1 MQIKV
6 NLQIFLFIIIFIL
19 THQIELYALIMLF
32 AFIHEFGHIV
42 MGLILKL
49 KPKSLNIMP
58 FGFTVTFETY
68 EYRKLLEIKKIIIA
82 LAGPIVNIIIAFGIY
97 FINMNI
103 NLKLL
108 IIYSNITIAM
118 FNLIPFYPLDGGRI
132 LKSFIKINSTDSIKA
147 DKIVNKISNVLLI
160 IITIVSSFAIIYIKN
175 IAVLFI
181 IIYLWIL
188 NIIENKRFNLKKR
201 AYLAVANQNKYI
213 DN

>member
-6 NLQIFLFIIIFIL
+6 NLQMFLFTIIFIL

-32 AFIHEFGHIV
+32 AFIHEVGHIV

-49 KPKSLNIMP
+49 KPKYLNIMP

-82 LAGPIVNIIIAFGIY
+82 LAGPIVNIIIAFVIS
-97 FINMNI
+97 FVNI
-103 NLKLL
+103 NIDLKLL
-108 IIYSNITIAM
+108 IIYSNIAIAM

-132 LKSFIKINSTDSIKA
+132 LKSFIKINSADSIKV

-201 AYLAVANQNKYI
+201 AYLAVAKQNKYI

>member
-32 AFIHEFGHIV
+32 AFIHELGHIV

-68 EYRKLLEIKKIIIA
+68 EYRRLLEIKKIIIA
-82 LAGPIVNIIIAFGIY
+82 LAGPIVNIIIAFVIS
-97 FINMNI
+97 FVNMNI
-103 NLKLL
+103 DLKLL
-108 IIYSNITIAM
+108 IIYSNIAIAM

-132 LKSFIKINSTDSIKA
+132 LKSFIKINSTDLIKS

-160 IITIVSSFAIIYIKN
+160 FITIVSSFAIIYIKN

-188 NIIENKRFNLKKR
+188 NVIENKRFNLKKR
-201 AYLAVANQNKYI
+201 AYLTLANQNKCI